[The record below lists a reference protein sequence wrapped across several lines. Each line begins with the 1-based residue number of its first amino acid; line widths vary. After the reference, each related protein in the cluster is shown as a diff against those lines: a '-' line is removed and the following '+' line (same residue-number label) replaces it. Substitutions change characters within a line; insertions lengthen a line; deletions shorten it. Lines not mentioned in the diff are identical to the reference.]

1 MGTALAASC
10 SMHQINSSYFVLSLR
25 KLSTHTSATR
35 CACFTGRSGIRYD
48 QTRKYCCQAS
58 LSTTLQ
64 SVVRAASQ
72 AHPGLG
78 TGAFVNST
86 VYLLGLQILLKG
98 LTPAGVAHSWVLGT
112 AIYSAFGPGGYLLV
126 CLYFLL
132 GSAVTKVK
140 LQQKQEEGI
149 AEARSGRRSPGS
161 VWGSG
166 SAGTL
171 CAVAAL
177 AMGDATFWQVG
188 FVASFVSKF
197 SDTVSSEIGKAYGKT
212 AYLIT
217 TLKVVPRGTE
227 GAVSLEGTA
236 AGAAAAALFAGIA
249 FLLKLVPMQGA
260 GVVAAAA
267 IVANLFES
275 FLGAAL
281 QGKALWLTNDIVN
294 AIQISLAASIALVM
308 TAYLYTWS
316 LVYQVRFDCDML
328 EVMTSSSLVE
338 AC

>member
-10 SMHQINSSYFVLSLR
+10 SMHQISSGHFVLSLR
-25 KLSTHTSATR
+25 KLSRHTSASR
-35 CACFTGRSGIRYD
+35 WACFTSRNGIRSRQSRKCCY
-48 QTRKYCCQAS
+48 QTS

-64 SVVRAASQ
+64 NVVTAASQ

-140 LQQKQEEGI
+140 LKQKQEEGI
-149 AEARSGRRSPGS
+149 AEARSGRRSP
-161 VWGSG
+161 
-166 SAGTL
+166 
-171 CAVAAL
+171 
-177 AMGDATFWQVG
+177 VG

-249 FLLKLVPMQGA
+249 FLLKLVTMQGA

-294 AIQISLAASIALVM
+294 AIQISLAASIAL
-308 TAYLYTWS
+308 
-316 LVYQVRFDCDML
+316 
-328 EVMTSSSLVE
+328 
-338 AC
+338 